1 MAQVLKRQRLVL
13 FILSYSGPTREL
25 GMWNQWNDYSLF
37 SKQML
42 ACTHV
47 CTCVSLPKKVISY
60 VLGHVSMVV
69 GMKLDVFSSSMH
81 AADYSELRNQPSLK
95 SDTLRQKWRWIFN
108 HAALCSTKL
117 CSILELAN
125 LESKLNCSSLHNAG
139 GWTKKLSP

>member
-1 MAQVLKRQRLVL
+1 
-13 FILSYSGPTREL
+13 
-25 GMWNQWNDYSLF
+25 
-37 SKQML
+37 ML

-95 SDTLRQKWRWIFN
+95 SDTLRQKWR
-108 HAALCSTKL
+108 
-117 CSILELAN
+117 
-125 LESKLNCSSLHNAG
+125 
-139 GWTKKLSP
+139 